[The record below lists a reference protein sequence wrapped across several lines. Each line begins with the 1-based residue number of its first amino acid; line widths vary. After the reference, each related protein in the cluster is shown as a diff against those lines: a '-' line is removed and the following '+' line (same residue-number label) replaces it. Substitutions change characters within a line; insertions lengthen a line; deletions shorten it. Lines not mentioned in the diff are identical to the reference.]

1 MEGLLSVSVGTVFW
15 ASIAFIAVLVI
26 LKKMA
31 WGPILQ
37 TLEEREQGIA
47 NALKQAE
54 LAKEEMA
61 SLKSG
66 NEQLLKEAREERD
79 RILKEAKEAKEA
91 IINEARE
98 RAKEEAQKITQA
110 AKLEIE
116 HQKMEMLTNVRNEIG
131 LMSIEIAEKLIHQRL
146 SDKQESL
153 QLTKKLVDEIRF
165 GN

>member
-79 RILKEAKEAKEA
+79 RILRDAKEIGDKMRAEAKE
-91 IINEARE
+91 
-98 RAKEEAQKITQA
+98 RAAQDGA
-110 AKLEIE
+110 ALLANAQREIE
-116 HQKMEMLTNVRNEIG
+116 TQKKAAIQELKNQVAS
-131 LMSIEIAEKLIHQRL
+131 LSIQIAEQLVKDKLSDAEKQNALNSKLIEEL
-146 SDKQESL
+146 KA
-153 QLTKKLVDEIRF
+153 
-165 GN
+165 N

>member
-79 RILKEAKEAKEA
+79 RILKDAKEIGDKMRAEAKE
-91 IINEARE
+91 
-98 RAKEEAQKITQA
+98 RAAQDGA
-110 AKLEIE
+110 ALLANAQREIE
-116 HQKMEMLTNVRNEIG
+116 TQKKAAIQELKNQVAS
-131 LMSIEIAEKLIHQRL
+131 LSIQIAEQLVKDKLSDAEKQNALNSKLIEEL
-146 SDKQESL
+146 KA
-153 QLTKKLVDEIRF
+153 
-165 GN
+165 N

>member
-15 ASIAFIAVLVI
+15 ASIAFISVLLI

-31 WGPILQ
+31 WGPILK

-66 NEQLLKEAREERD
+66 NEQLLKEAREEREL
-79 RILKEAKEAKEA
+79 ILKEAKEMGDKMRSEAKE
-91 IINEARE
+91 
-98 RAKEEAQKITQA
+98 RAVSDAAQLLANAQR
-110 AKLEIE
+110 EIE
-116 HQKMEMLTNVRNEIG
+116 TQKKAAIEELKNQVAS
-131 LMSIEIAEKLIHQRL
+131 LSIEIAEKLVKDNL
-146 SDKQESL
+146 SDTEKQNALNSRL
-153 QLTKKLVDEIRF
+153 IQDLKA
-165 GN
+165 N

>member
-66 NEQLLKEAREERD
+66 NEQLLKDAREERD
-79 RILKEAKEAKEA
+79 RILKEAKEIGDRMRAEAKD
-91 IINEARE
+91 
-98 RAKEEAQKITQA
+98 RAAQEGAVMLANAQR
-110 AKLEIE
+110 EIE
-116 HQKMEMLTNVRNEIG
+116 TQKKAAIQELKNQVAS
-131 LMSIEIAEKLIHQRL
+131 LSIQIAEQLVKDKLSDAEKQNALNSKLIEEL
-146 SDKQESL
+146 KA
-153 QLTKKLVDEIRF
+153 
-165 GN
+165 N

>member
-15 ASIAFIAVLVI
+15 ASIAFILVLVI

-54 LAKEEMA
+54 LAKAEMA
-61 SLKSG
+61 SLKTG

-79 RILKEAKEAKEA
+79 RILKEAKEIGDKMRSEAKE
-91 IINEARE
+91 
-98 RAKEEAQKITQA
+98 RAAQDGA
-110 AKLEIE
+110 ALLANAQREIE
-116 HQKMEMLTNVRNEIG
+116 TQKKAAIQELKNQVAN
-131 LMSIEIAEKLIHQRL
+131 LSIQIAEQLVKDKL
-146 SDKQESL
+146 SDAEKQNALNS
-153 QLTKKLVDEIRF
+153 QLIDELKA
-165 GN
+165 N

>member
-15 ASIAFIAVLVI
+15 ASIAFISVLLI

-66 NEQLLKEAREERD
+66 NEQLLKEAREEREL
-79 RILKEAKEAKEA
+79 ILKEAKEMGDKMRSEAKERA
-91 IINEARE
+91 ARE
-98 RAKEEAQKITQA
+98 AAQLLANAQR
-110 AKLEIE
+110 EIE
-116 HQKMEMLTNVRNEIG
+116 TQKKAAIEELKNQVAT
-131 LMSIEIAEKLIHQRL
+131 LSIEIAEKLVKDNL
-146 SDKQESL
+146 SDAEKQSAL
-153 QLTKKLVDEIRF
+153 NSKLIQDLKA
-165 GN
+165 N

>member
-15 ASIAFIAVLVI
+15 ASIAFILVVVI

-54 LAKEEMA
+54 LAKAEMA
-61 SLKSG
+61 SLKTG

-79 RILKEAKEAKEA
+79 RILKEAKEIGDKMRSEAKE
-91 IINEARE
+91 
-98 RAKEEAQKITQA
+98 RAVQEGAALLANAQR
-110 AKLEIE
+110 EIE
-116 HQKMEMLTNVRNEIG
+116 TQKKAAIQELKNQVAN
-131 LMSIEIAEKLIHQRL
+131 LSIQIAEQLVKDKL
-146 SDKQESL
+146 SDAERQNALNS
-153 QLTKKLVDEIRF
+153 QLIDELKA
-165 GN
+165 N

>member
-15 ASIAFIAVLVI
+15 ASIAFISVLLI

-66 NEQLLKEAREERD
+66 NEQLLKEAREEREL
-79 RILKEAKEAKEA
+79 ILKEAKELGDKMRSEAKERA
-91 IINEARE
+91 ANEA
-98 RAKEEAQKITQA
+98 ATLLANAQR
-110 AKLEIE
+110 EIE
-116 HQKMEMLTNVRNEIG
+116 TQKKAAIEELKNQVAT
-131 LMSIEIAEKLIHQRL
+131 LSIEIAEKLVKDNL
-146 SDKQESL
+146 SDSEKQNALNSRL
-153 QLTKKLVDEIRF
+153 IQDLKA
-165 GN
+165 N

>member
-79 RILKEAKEAKEA
+79 RILKDAKEIGDKMRGEAKERAAQDGAA
-91 IINEARE
+91 ILAN
-98 RAKEEAQKITQA
+98 AQR
-110 AKLEIE
+110 EIE
-116 HQKMEMLTNVRNEIG
+116 TQKKAAIQELKNQVAS
-131 LMSIEIAEKLIHQRL
+131 LSIQIAEQLVKDKLSDAEKQNALNSKLIEEL
-146 SDKQESL
+146 KA
-153 QLTKKLVDEIRF
+153 
-165 GN
+165 N

>member
-54 LAKEEMA
+54 LAKDEMA

-79 RILKEAKEAKEA
+79 RILKDAKEIGDKMRAEAKERAAQDGAA
-91 IINEARE
+91 ILAN
-98 RAKEEAQKITQA
+98 AQR
-110 AKLEIE
+110 EIE
-116 HQKMEMLTNVRNEIG
+116 TQKKAAIQELKNQVAS
-131 LMSIEIAEKLIHQRL
+131 LSIQIAEQLVKDKLSDAEKQNALNSKLIEEL
-146 SDKQESL
+146 KA
-153 QLTKKLVDEIRF
+153 
-165 GN
+165 N

>member
-79 RILKEAKEAKEA
+79 RILKDAKEIGDKMRADAKERAAQDGAA
-91 IINEARE
+91 ILAN
-98 RAKEEAQKITQA
+98 AQR
-110 AKLEIE
+110 EIE
-116 HQKMEMLTNVRNEIG
+116 TQKKAAIQELKNQVAS
-131 LMSIEIAEKLIHQRL
+131 LSIQIAEQLVKDKLSDAEKQNALNSKLI
-146 SDKQESL
+146 
-153 QLTKKLVDEIRF
+153 DELKA
-165 GN
+165 N

>member
-15 ASIAFIAVLVI
+15 ASIAFILVLVI

-54 LAKEEMA
+54 LAKAEMA
-61 SLKSG
+61 SLKTG

-79 RILKEAKEAKEA
+79 RILKEAKEIGDKMRSEAKE
-91 IINEARE
+91 
-98 RAKEEAQKITQA
+98 RAVQEGAALLANAQR
-110 AKLEIE
+110 EIE
-116 HQKMEMLTNVRNEIG
+116 TQKKAAIQELKNQVAN
-131 LMSIEIAEKLIHQRL
+131 LSIQIAEQLVKDKL
-146 SDKQESL
+146 SDAEKQNALNS
-153 QLTKKLVDEIRF
+153 QLIDELKA
-165 GN
+165 N

>member
-54 LAKEEMA
+54 LAKEEIA

-79 RILKEAKEAKEA
+79 RILKEAKEIGDRMRAEAKD
-91 IINEARE
+91 
-98 RAKEEAQKITQA
+98 RAAQEGAVMLANAQR
-110 AKLEIE
+110 EIE
-116 HQKMEMLTNVRNEIG
+116 TQKKAAIQELKNQVAS
-131 LMSIEIAEKLIHQRL
+131 LSIQIAEQLVKDKLSDAEKQNALNSKLIEEL
-146 SDKQESL
+146 KA
-153 QLTKKLVDEIRF
+153 
-165 GN
+165 N

>member
-1 MEGLLSVSVGTVFW
+1 
-15 ASIAFIAVLVI
+15 
-26 LKKMA
+26 MA

-79 RILKEAKEAKEA
+79 RILKDAKEIGDKMRAEAKERAAQDGAA
-91 IINEARE
+91 ILAN
-98 RAKEEAQKITQA
+98 AQR
-110 AKLEIE
+110 EIE
-116 HQKMEMLTNVRNEIG
+116 TQKKAAIQELKNQVAS
-131 LMSIEIAEKLIHQRL
+131 LSIQIAEQLVKDKLSDAEKQNALNSKLIEEL
-146 SDKQESL
+146 KA
-153 QLTKKLVDEIRF
+153 
-165 GN
+165 N

>member
-1 MEGLLSVSVGTVFW
+1 
-15 ASIAFIAVLVI
+15 
-26 LKKMA
+26 MA

-79 RILKEAKEAKEA
+79 RILKEAKEIGDRMRAEAKD
-91 IINEARE
+91 
-98 RAKEEAQKITQA
+98 RAAQEGAVMLANAQR
-110 AKLEIE
+110 EIE
-116 HQKMEMLTNVRNEIG
+116 TQKKAAIQELKNQVAS
-131 LMSIEIAEKLIHQRL
+131 LSIQIAEQLVKDKL
-146 SDKQESL
+146 SDAEKQNIQLAGREILSEAFHPCDKDGMNAFLPLNKPIRPL
-153 QLTKKLVDEIRF
+153 QASK
-165 GN
+165 

>member
-54 LAKEEMA
+54 LAKEEMT

-79 RILKEAKEAKEA
+79 RILKDAKEIGDKMRAEAKE
-91 IINEARE
+91 
-98 RAKEEAQKITQA
+98 RAAQDGA
-110 AKLEIE
+110 ALLANAQREIE
-116 HQKMEMLTNVRNEIG
+116 NQKKAAIQELKNQVAS
-131 LMSIEIAEKLIHQRL
+131 LSIQIAEQLVKDKLSDAEKQNALNSKLIEEL
-146 SDKQESL
+146 KA
-153 QLTKKLVDEIRF
+153 
-165 GN
+165 N

>member
-61 SLKSG
+61 SLRSG

-79 RILKEAKEAKEA
+79 RILKEAKEIGDRMRVEAKD
-91 IINEARE
+91 
-98 RAKEEAQKITQA
+98 RAAQEGSAMLANAQR
-110 AKLEIE
+110 EIE
-116 HQKMEMLTNVRNEIG
+116 TQKKAAIQELKNQVAS
-131 LMSIEIAEKLIHQRL
+131 LSIQIAEQLVKDKLSDAEKQNALNSKLIEEL
-146 SDKQESL
+146 KA
-153 QLTKKLVDEIRF
+153 
-165 GN
+165 N

>member
-79 RILKEAKEAKEA
+79 RILKDAKEIGDKMRAEAKE
-91 IINEARE
+91 
-98 RAKEEAQKITQA
+98 RAAQDGA
-110 AKLEIE
+110 ALLANAQREIE
-116 HQKMEMLTNVRNEIG
+116 TQKKAAIQELKNQVAS
-131 LMSIEIAEKLIHQRL
+131 LSIQIAEQLVKDKLSDAEKQNALNSKLIEEL
-146 SDKQESL
+146 KA
-153 QLTKKLVDEIRF
+153 K
-165 GN
+165 

>member
-66 NEQLLKEAREERD
+66 NEQLLKDAREERD
-79 RILKEAKEAKEA
+79 RILKEAKEIGDRMRAEAKD
-91 IINEARE
+91 
-98 RAKEEAQKITQA
+98 RAAQEGAVMLANAQR
-110 AKLEIE
+110 EIE
-116 HQKMEMLTNVRNEIG
+116 TQKMAAIQELKNQVAS
-131 LMSIEIAEKLIHQRL
+131 LSIQIAEQLVKDKLSDAEKQNALNSKLIEEL
-146 SDKQESL
+146 KA
-153 QLTKKLVDEIRF
+153 
-165 GN
+165 N

>member
-54 LAKEEMA
+54 LAKEEMT

-79 RILKEAKEAKEA
+79 RILKDAKEIGDKMRAEAKE
-91 IINEARE
+91 
-98 RAKEEAQKITQA
+98 RAAQDGA
-110 AKLEIE
+110 ALLANAQREIE
-116 HQKMEMLTNVRNEIG
+116 TQKKAAIQELKNQVAS
-131 LMSIEIAEKLIHQRL
+131 LSIQIAEQLVKDKLSDAEKQNALNSKLIEEL
-146 SDKQESL
+146 KA
-153 QLTKKLVDEIRF
+153 
-165 GN
+165 N

>member
-79 RILKEAKEAKEA
+79 RILKDAKEIGDKMRAEAKQ
-91 IINEARE
+91 
-98 RAKEEAQKITQA
+98 RAAQDGA
-110 AKLEIE
+110 ALLANAQREIE
-116 HQKMEMLTNVRNEIG
+116 TQKKAAIQELKNQVAS
-131 LMSIEIAEKLIHQRL
+131 LSIQIAEQLVKDKLSDAEKQNALNSKLIEEL
-146 SDKQESL
+146 KA
-153 QLTKKLVDEIRF
+153 
-165 GN
+165 N

>member
-79 RILKEAKEAKEA
+79 RILKEAKEIGDRMRAEAKD
-91 IINEARE
+91 
-98 RAKEEAQKITQA
+98 RAAQEGAVMLANAQR
-110 AKLEIE
+110 EIE
-116 HQKMEMLTNVRNEIG
+116 TQKKAAIQELKNQVAS
-131 LMSIEIAEKLIHQRL
+131 LSIQIAEQLVKDKLSDAEKQNALNSKLIEEL
-146 SDKQESL
+146 KA
-153 QLTKKLVDEIRF
+153 
-165 GN
+165 N

>member
-15 ASIAFIAVLVI
+15 ASIAFISVLLI

-31 WGPILQ
+31 WGPILK

-79 RILKEAKEAKEA
+79 KLLKEAKEMGDKMRAEAKDRAASEA
-91 IINEARE
+91 SQLLAN
-98 RAKEEAQKITQA
+98 AQR
-110 AKLEIE
+110 EIE
-116 HQKMEMLTNVRNEIG
+116 TQKNAAIAELKNQVAS
-131 LMSIEIAEKLIHQRL
+131 LSIEIAEKLVM
-146 SDKQESL
+146 DKLNDAEKQNALNS
-153 QLTKKLVDEIRF
+153 KLIQDLKA
-165 GN
+165 N

>member
-15 ASIAFIAVLVI
+15 ASIAFISVLLI

-31 WGPILQ
+31 WGPILK

-66 NEQLLKEAREERD
+66 NEQLLKEAREEREL
-79 RILKEAKEAKEA
+79 ILKEAKEMGDKMRSEAKE
-91 IINEARE
+91 
-98 RAKEEAQKITQA
+98 RAVSDAAQLLANAQR
-110 AKLEIE
+110 EIE
-116 HQKMEMLTNVRNEIG
+116 TQKKAAIEELKNQVAS
-131 LMSIEIAEKLIHQRL
+131 LSIEIAEKLVKDNL
-146 SDKQESL
+146 SDVEKQNALNSRL
-153 QLTKKLVDEIRF
+153 IQDLKA
-165 GN
+165 N

>member
-79 RILKEAKEAKEA
+79 RILKDAKEIGDKMRAEAKS
-91 IINEARE
+91 
-98 RAKEEAQKITQA
+98 RAAQDGA
-110 AKLEIE
+110 ALLANAQREIE
-116 HQKMEMLTNVRNEIG
+116 TQKKAAIQELKNQVAS
-131 LMSIEIAEKLIHQRL
+131 LSIQIAEQLVKDKLSDAEKQNALNSKLI
-146 SDKQESL
+146 
-153 QLTKKLVDEIRF
+153 DELKA
-165 GN
+165 N

>member
-15 ASIAFIAVLVI
+15 ASIAFILVLVI

-54 LAKEEMA
+54 LAKAEMA
-61 SLKSG
+61 SLKTG

-79 RILKEAKEAKEA
+79 RILKEAKEIGDKMRSEAKE
-91 IINEARE
+91 
-98 RAKEEAQKITQA
+98 RAALDGAALLANAQR
-110 AKLEIE
+110 EIE
-116 HQKMEMLTNVRNEIG
+116 TQKKAAIQELKNQVAN
-131 LMSIEIAEKLIHQRL
+131 LSIQIAEQLVKDKL
-146 SDKQESL
+146 SDAEKQNALNS
-153 QLTKKLVDEIRF
+153 QLIDELKA
-165 GN
+165 N

>member
-31 WGPILQ
+31 WGPILL

-79 RILKEAKEAKEA
+79 RILKDAKEIGDKMRAEAKERAAQDGAA
-91 IINEARE
+91 ILAN
-98 RAKEEAQKITQA
+98 AQR
-110 AKLEIE
+110 EIE
-116 HQKMEMLTNVRNEIG
+116 TQKKAAIQELKNQVAS
-131 LMSIEIAEKLIHQRL
+131 LSIQIAEQLVKDKLSDAEKQNALNSKLIEEL
-146 SDKQESL
+146 KA
-153 QLTKKLVDEIRF
+153 
-165 GN
+165 N

>member
-15 ASIAFIAVLVI
+15 ASIAFISVLLI

-66 NEQLLKEAREERD
+66 NEQLLKEAREEREL
-79 RILKEAKEAKEA
+79 ILKEAKELGDKMRSEAKERAA
-91 IINEARE
+91 IEG
-98 RAKEEAQKITQA
+98 AQMLANAQR
-110 AKLEIE
+110 EIE
-116 HQKMEMLTNVRNEIG
+116 TQKKAAIEELKNQVAS
-131 LMSIEIAEKLIHQRL
+131 LSIEIAEKLVKDNL
-146 SDKQESL
+146 SDAEKQNALNSRL
-153 QLTKKLVDEIRF
+153 IQDLKA
-165 GN
+165 N

>member
-15 ASIAFIAVLVI
+15 ASIAFISVLLI

-31 WGPILQ
+31 WGPILK

-66 NEQLLKEAREERD
+66 NEQLLKEAREEREL
-79 RILKEAKEAKEA
+79 ILKEAKEMGDKMRSEAKE
-91 IINEARE
+91 
-98 RAKEEAQKITQA
+98 RAVSDAAQLLANAQR
-110 AKLEIE
+110 EIE
-116 HQKMEMLTNVRNEIG
+116 TQKKAAIEELKNQVAS
-131 LMSIEIAEKLIHQRL
+131 LSIEIAEKLVKDNL
-146 SDKQESL
+146 SDAEKQNALNSRL
-153 QLTKKLVDEIRF
+153 IQDLKA
-165 GN
+165 N

>member
-79 RILKEAKEAKEA
+79 RILKDAKEIGDKMRAEAKE
-91 IINEARE
+91 
-98 RAKEEAQKITQA
+98 RAAQDGA
-110 AKLEIE
+110 ALLANAQREIE
-116 HQKMEMLTNVRNEIG
+116 NQKKAAIQELKNQVAS
-131 LMSIEIAEKLIHQRL
+131 LSIQIAEHLVKDKLSDAEKQNALNSKLIEEL
-146 SDKQESL
+146 KA
-153 QLTKKLVDEIRF
+153 
-165 GN
+165 N

>member
-15 ASIAFIAVLVI
+15 ASIAFISVLLI

-66 NEQLLKEAREERD
+66 NEQLLKEAREEREL
-79 RILKEAKEAKEA
+79 ILKEAKEMGDKMRSEAKERAA
-91 IINEARE
+91 IEGTQMLAN
-98 RAKEEAQKITQA
+98 AQR
-110 AKLEIE
+110 EIE
-116 HQKMEMLTNVRNEIG
+116 TQKKAAIEELKNQVAS
-131 LMSIEIAEKLIHQRL
+131 LSIEIAEKLVKDNL
-146 SDKQESL
+146 SDTEKQNALNSRL
-153 QLTKKLVDEIRF
+153 IQDLKA
-165 GN
+165 N

>member
-15 ASIAFIAVLVI
+15 ASIAFISVLLI

-66 NEQLLKEAREERD
+66 NEQLLKEAREEREL
-79 RILKEAKEAKEA
+79 ILKEAKEMGDKMRSESK
-91 IINEARE
+91 E
-98 RAKEEAQKITQA
+98 RAAIEGTQMLANAQR
-110 AKLEIE
+110 EIE
-116 HQKMEMLTNVRNEIG
+116 TQKKAAIEELKNQVAS
-131 LMSIEIAEKLIHQRL
+131 LSIEIAEKLVKDNL
-146 SDKQESL
+146 SDTEKQNALNSRL
-153 QLTKKLVDEIRF
+153 IQDLKA
-165 GN
+165 N

>member
-79 RILKEAKEAKEA
+79 RILKEAKEIGDRMRAEAKD
-91 IINEARE
+91 
-98 RAKEEAQKITQA
+98 RAAQEGAVMMANAQR
-110 AKLEIE
+110 EIE
-116 HQKMEMLTNVRNEIG
+116 TQKKAAIQELKNQVAS
-131 LMSIEIAEKLIHQRL
+131 LSIQIAEQLVKDKLSDAEKQNALNSKLIEEL
-146 SDKQESL
+146 KA
-153 QLTKKLVDEIRF
+153 
-165 GN
+165 N

>member
-79 RILKEAKEAKEA
+79 RILKDAKEIGDKMRAEAKE
-91 IINEARE
+91 
-98 RAKEEAQKITQA
+98 RAAQDGA
-110 AKLEIE
+110 ALLANAQREIE
-116 HQKMEMLTNVRNEIG
+116 TQKKAAIQELKNQVAS
-131 LMSIEIAEKLIHQRL
+131 LSIQIAEQLVKDKLSDAEKQNALNSKLI
-146 SDKQESL
+146 
-153 QLTKKLVDEIRF
+153 DELKA
-165 GN
+165 N